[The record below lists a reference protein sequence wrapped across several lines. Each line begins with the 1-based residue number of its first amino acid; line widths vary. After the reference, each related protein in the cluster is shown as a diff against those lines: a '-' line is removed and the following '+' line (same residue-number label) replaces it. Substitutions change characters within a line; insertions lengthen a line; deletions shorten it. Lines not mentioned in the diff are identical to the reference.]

1 MNNKIEQIIGEIE
14 DYIESCKYQSFSNTK
29 IIVNKDE
36 LEDLLSELRRKTPD
50 EIKRYQRMI
59 SNKEAILADAQ
70 AKADA
75 IIAQAEVQTTELISE
90 HQIMHKRMKSSC
102 WLPTKPRKSLTM
114 PPRMPTTSAWE
125 PSSIQTMCS
134 KAWRILSGMP

>member
-59 SNKEAILADAQ
+59 NIVCILDGSQADVVGIRGGIVNDFLGLVGSQHDDFIRLGICLLHNLVLAD
-70 AKADA
+70 
-75 IIAQAEVQTTELISE
+75 
-90 HQIMHKRMKSSC
+90 
-102 WLPTKPRKSLTM
+102 
-114 PPRMPTTSAWE
+114 
-125 PSSIQTMCS
+125 
-134 KAWRILSGMP
+134 

>member
-50 EIKRYQRMI
+50 
-59 SNKEAILADAQ
+59 
-70 AKADA
+70 A
-75 IIAQAEVQTTELISE
+75 IISSRLLSTLSVYWMAP
-90 HQIMHKRMKSSC
+90 KRMLLASV
-102 WLPTKPRKSLTM
+102 
-114 PPRMPTTSAWE
+114 
-125 PSSIQTMCS
+125 
-134 KAWRILSGMP
+134 